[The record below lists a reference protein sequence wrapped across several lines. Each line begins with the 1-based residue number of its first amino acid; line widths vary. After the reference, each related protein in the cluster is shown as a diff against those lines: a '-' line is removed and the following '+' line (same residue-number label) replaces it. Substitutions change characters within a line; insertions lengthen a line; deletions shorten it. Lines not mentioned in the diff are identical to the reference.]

1 MFYVQNE
8 SVLQHTSTDNQSK
21 ITYSNELV
29 SSILILSI
37 LVTFKGFPNLH
48 NPMCKRENPP

>member
-8 SVLQHTSTDNQSK
+8 SVIQHTSTDNQSK

-29 SSILILSI
+29 SSILVLST
-37 LVTFKGFPNLH
+37 LVTFKGLPNLH
-48 NPMCKRENPP
+48 NPM